1 MILEAQRLREVDSM
15 ISEKPSKNRNTDIEA
30 SPAVAKSRIEV
41 EVLKK
46 RMVLKAMIM
55 PINVASDKTR
65 EGAVL
70 VRESSRRSSKELSPD
85 RR

>member
-70 VRESSRRSSKELSPD
+70 LRESSRRSSKELSPD

>member
-65 EGAVL
+65 EGAML